1 MQLAR
6 NSAVV
11 KCLTSHACTHI
22 RTYVRTLPTSSSLQ
36 PNVHTNIVCPLPPP
50 LAAQCLHLSE
60 VFAAT
65 PVYSKPTES
74 SNSHAPEDGVAVK
87 HSTLFRHKSKR
98 NPHKLSTAPQPK
110 VKGFA
115 LRSLHPSKP
124 GHVVCVQFM
133 CSSPEMST
141 TWLDSIRTQM
151 QGERRVF
158 S

>member
-1 MQLAR
+1 MQLTR
-6 NSAVV
+6 NRAVV
-11 KCLTSHACTHI
+11 NCLPSHAYLPMH
-22 RTYVRTLPTSSSLQ
+22 VRMPTPYL
-36 PNVHTNIVCPLPPP
+36 

-87 HSTLFRHKSKR
+87 KSALFRHKSKR
-98 NPHKLSTAPQPK
+98 NPHKLSTVPQPK

-141 TWLDSIRTQM
+141 TWLESIRTQM
-151 QGERRVF
+151 QGERRIFAWSPYTFVCIEGWTVD
-158 S
+158 